1 MSILPLSTLR
11 GPSPWTV
18 PAVPEHE
25 NSPELSTPPEDL
37 HDRLWLVRLRQPAA
51 SRTAATPAAAVNH
64 RVPNLRIIPPHPFP
78 PLRTAYCATI
88 SSFAASAFPSF
99 RRLRAMIWRLIS

>member
-37 HDRLWLVRLRQPAA
+37 HDRLWLVRLRQPPA

-64 RVPNLRIIPPHPFP
+64 RVPNLRIIPPHPSRPFGP
-78 PLRTAYCATI
+78 PTVPPSLLLR
-88 SSFAASAFPSF
+88 P
-99 RRLRAMIWRLIS
+99 RRSPLSGG